1 MPDYSL
7 YMEGADITRKQV
19 ISTLKSKYKKFGK
32 ATMTMVCNPSDYGV
46 SLLPEAERKLIDE
59 FGYHAGLM
67 ERRRRSK
74 GNRKKKNRLYVR
86 LDDSLF
92 EQVNEVFHR
101 SAFMSM
107 QDMIEAALVEF
118 INRRR

>member
-1 MPDYSL
+1 
-7 YMEGADITRKQV
+7 MEGADVTRKQI

-32 ATMTMVCNPSDYGV
+32 ATMTMVCNPGDYGV

-67 ERRRRSK
+67 ERRRRSE

-92 EQVNEVFHR
+92 EQVNEVYQR
-101 SAFMSM
+101 SAFASM